1 MNLFQSWRKAA
12 FIITLAT
19 IAATTI
25 SCTNKAG
32 ASIFDS
38 TPDDTIAP
46 TLTTR
51 GPMMIMEGEPHDSTF
66 LTRGVKYSDNSGE
79 AKLTIDASKVNWNR
93 QGIYEVTYSVNDSA
107 HNVTTVTEQ
116 LRVVGKNEKIVYLTF
131 DDGPSV
137 CTDQILNILRQER
150 VKATFFVTAQF
161 TPYLNRMAAIAKDGH
176 EVAIHTYSHNFKIY
190 KSIDSYFADLNKLN
204 DLIEK
209 YTGKRARIMRFPGG
223 SSNSI
228 YRKYNSDPKFMDR
241 LCVALLDSGYQF
253 VDWNLDSGDARGNN
267 IAADRLVR
275 SACGSRHNILCL
287 LMHDTG
293 AKRTTVTALPQIIR
307 YFKQHGYEFGVLN
320 SVDYQCWHG
329 GAKKKARLEALR
341 KSGNAAP
348 TPVKAE
354 KPAKVE
360 KKTVKTDSAA
370 PVAAKPAT
378 TAKPTTAAPAKPTA
392 TTKTAPATKPAAAVK
407 PAAHSHVE
415 SKTPAHHTPSH
426 PKAKHDTISHQ
437 KNGTI
442 ARVL

>member
-275 SACGSRHNILCL
+275 SACGSRHNIQCL

-348 TPVKAE
+348 APVKAE

>member
-223 SSNSI
+223 CSNSI

-275 SACGSRHNILCL
+275 SACGSRHNIQCL

-341 KSGNAAP
+341 KSDNAAP
-348 TPVKAE
+348 APVKAE

-370 PVAAKPAT
+370 PVAAKPVT
-378 TAKPTTAAPAKPTA
+378 TAKPA
-392 TTKTAPATKPAAAVK
+392 TK

-437 KNGTI
+437 
-442 ARVL
+442 

>member
-1 MNLFQSWRKAA
+1 
-12 FIITLAT
+12 
-19 IAATTI
+19 
-25 SCTNKAG
+25 
-32 ASIFDS
+32 
-38 TPDDTIAP
+38 
-46 TLTTR
+46 
-51 GPMMIMEGEPHDSTF
+51 MMIMEGEPHDSTF

-209 YTGKRARIMRFPGG
+209 YTGKRSRIMRFPGG

-275 SACGSRHNILCL
+275 SACGSRHNIQCL

-348 TPVKAE
+348 APVKAE

-370 PVAAKPAT
+370 PVATKPAT
-378 TAKPTTAAPAKPTA
+378 TAKSA
-392 TTKTAPATKPAAAVK
+392 TTKTAPATK

-426 PKAKHDTISHQ
+426 PKAKHDTITHQ
-437 KNGTI
+437 
-442 ARVL
+442 

>member
-12 FIITLAT
+12 FVITLAT

-275 SACGSRHNILCL
+275 SACGSRHNIQCL

-329 GAKKKARLEALR
+329 GAKKKARLQALR

-348 TPVKAE
+348 APVKAE

-378 TAKPTTAAPAKPTA
+378 TAAPATAKSA
-392 TTKTAPATKPAAAVK
+392 TTKTAPATK

-426 PKAKHDTISHQ
+426 PKTKHDTITHQ
-437 KNGTI
+437 
-442 ARVL
+442 

>member
-79 AKLTIDASKVNWNR
+79 AKLTIDASRVNWNR

-275 SACGSRHNILCL
+275 SACGSRHNIQCL

-329 GAKKKARLEALR
+329 GAKKKARIEALR

-348 TPVKAE
+348 APVKAE

-378 TAKPTTAAPAKPTA
+378 TAAPATAKSA

-426 PKAKHDTISHQ
+426 PKAKHDTITHQ
-437 KNGTI
+437 
-442 ARVL
+442 

>member
-1 MNLFQSWRKAA
+1 
-12 FIITLAT
+12 
-19 IAATTI
+19 
-25 SCTNKAG
+25 
-32 ASIFDS
+32 
-38 TPDDTIAP
+38 
-46 TLTTR
+46 
-51 GPMMIMEGEPHDSTF
+51 MMIMEGEPHDSTF

-209 YTGKRARIMRFPGG
+209 YTGKRSRIMRFPGG

-275 SACGSRHNILCL
+275 SACGSRHNIQCL

-348 TPVKAE
+348 APVKAE
-354 KPAKVE
+354 KPAKME

-378 TAKPTTAAPAKPTA
+378 TAAPATAKPA

-426 PKAKHDTISHQ
+426 PKAKHDTITHQ
-437 KNGTI
+437 
-442 ARVL
+442 

>member
-12 FIITLAT
+12 FVITLAT

-275 SACGSRHNILCL
+275 SACGSRHNIQCL

-341 KSGNAAP
+341 KSGNVAP
-348 TPVKAE
+348 APVKTE

-370 PVAAKPAT
+370 PVATKPAT
-378 TAKPTTAAPAKPTA
+378 TAAPATAKPA
-392 TTKTAPATKPAAAVK
+392 TTKTAPATK

-426 PKAKHDTISHQ
+426 PKAKHDTITHQ
-437 KNGTI
+437 
-442 ARVL
+442 

>member
-1 MNLFQSWRKAA
+1 MNLFQSWQKAA

-209 YTGKRARIMRFPGG
+209 YTGKRSRIMRFPGG

-275 SACGSRHNILCL
+275 SACGSRHNIQCL

-348 TPVKAE
+348 APVKAE
-354 KPAKVE
+354 KPAKME

-378 TAKPTTAAPAKPTA
+378 TAAPATAKPA
-392 TTKTAPATKPAAAVK
+392 TTKTAPATK

-426 PKAKHDTISHQ
+426 PKAKHDTITHQ
-437 KNGTI
+437 
-442 ARVL
+442 

>member
-1 MNLFQSWRKAA
+1 
-12 FIITLAT
+12 
-19 IAATTI
+19 
-25 SCTNKAG
+25 
-32 ASIFDS
+32 
-38 TPDDTIAP
+38 
-46 TLTTR
+46 
-51 GPMMIMEGEPHDSTF
+51 MMIMEGEPHDSTF

-275 SACGSRHNILCL
+275 SACGSRHNIQCL

-329 GAKKKARLEALR
+329 GAKKKARIEALR

-348 TPVKAE
+348 APVKTE

-370 PVAAKPAT
+370 PVATKPAT
-378 TAKPTTAAPAKPTA
+378 TAAPATAKSA
-392 TTKTAPATKPAAAVK
+392 TTKTAPATK

-426 PKAKHDTISHQ
+426 PKAKHDTIPHQ
-437 KNGTI
+437 
-442 ARVL
+442 

>member
-1 MNLFQSWRKAA
+1 
-12 FIITLAT
+12 
-19 IAATTI
+19 
-25 SCTNKAG
+25 
-32 ASIFDS
+32 
-38 TPDDTIAP
+38 
-46 TLTTR
+46 
-51 GPMMIMEGEPHDSTF
+51 MMIMEGEPHDSTF

-93 QGIYEVTYSVNDSA
+93 QGIYEVIYSVNDSA

-275 SACGSRHNILCL
+275 SACGSRHNIQCL

-348 TPVKAE
+348 APVKAE

-378 TAKPTTAAPAKPTA
+378 TAAPATAKSA
-392 TTKTAPATKPAAAVK
+392 TTKTAPATK

-437 KNGTI
+437 
-442 ARVL
+442 

>member
-12 FIITLAT
+12 FVITLAT

-209 YTGKRARIMRFPGG
+209 YTGKRSRIMRFPGG

-275 SACGSRHNILCL
+275 SACGSRHNIQCL

-348 TPVKAE
+348 APVKAE

-370 PVAAKPAT
+370 PVATKPAT
-378 TAKPTTAAPAKPTA
+378 TAAPATAKPA
-392 TTKTAPATKPAAAVK
+392 TTKTAPATK

-426 PKAKHDTISHQ
+426 PKAKHDTITHQ
-437 KNGTI
+437 
-442 ARVL
+442 

>member
-275 SACGSRHNILCL
+275 SACGSRHNIQCL

-307 YFKQHGYEFGVLN
+307 NFKQHGYEFGVLN

>member
-1 MNLFQSWRKAA
+1 MNLFQSWQKAA

-93 QGIYEVTYSVNDSA
+93 QGIYEVIYSVNDSA

-116 LRVVGKNEKIVYLTF
+116 LRVVGKHEKIVYLTF

-275 SACGSRHNILCL
+275 SACGSRHNIQCL

-329 GAKKKARLEALR
+329 GAKKKARIEELR

-348 TPVKAE
+348 APVKAE

-370 PVAAKPAT
+370 PVATKPAT
-378 TAKPTTAAPAKPTA
+378 TAAPATAKPA
-392 TTKTAPATKPAAAVK
+392 TTKTAPATK

-426 PKAKHDTISHQ
+426 PKAKHDTITHQ
-437 KNGTI
+437 
-442 ARVL
+442 

>member
-1 MNLFQSWRKAA
+1 MNLFQSWQKAA

-93 QGIYEVTYSVNDSA
+93 QGIYEVIYSVNDSA

-275 SACGSRHNILCL
+275 SACGSRHNIQCL

-329 GAKKKARLEALR
+329 GAKKKARIEALR

-348 TPVKAE
+348 APVKAE

-370 PVAAKPAT
+370 PVATKPAS
-378 TAKPTTAAPAKPTA
+378 TAAPATAKSA
-392 TTKTAPATKPAAAVK
+392 TTKTAPATK

-426 PKAKHDTISHQ
+426 PKAKHDTITHQ
-437 KNGTI
+437 
-442 ARVL
+442 

>member
-1 MNLFQSWRKAA
+1 
-12 FIITLAT
+12 
-19 IAATTI
+19 
-25 SCTNKAG
+25 
-32 ASIFDS
+32 
-38 TPDDTIAP
+38 
-46 TLTTR
+46 
-51 GPMMIMEGEPHDSTF
+51 MMIMEGEPHDSTF

-79 AKLTIDASKVNWNR
+79 AKLSIDASKVNWNR
-93 QGIYEVTYSVNDSA
+93 QGIYEVIYSVNDSA

-275 SACGSRHNILCL
+275 SACGSRHNIQCL

-329 GAKKKARLEALR
+329 GAKKKARIEALR

-348 TPVKAE
+348 APVKTE

-378 TAKPTTAAPAKPTA
+378 TAAPATAKSA
-392 TTKTAPATKPAAAVK
+392 TTKTAPATK

-437 KNGTI
+437 
-442 ARVL
+442 

>member
-1 MNLFQSWRKAA
+1 
-12 FIITLAT
+12 
-19 IAATTI
+19 
-25 SCTNKAG
+25 
-32 ASIFDS
+32 
-38 TPDDTIAP
+38 
-46 TLTTR
+46 
-51 GPMMIMEGEPHDSTF
+51 MMIMEGEPHDSTF

-116 LRVVGKNEKIVYLTF
+116 LRVVGKHEKIVYLTF

-161 TPYLNRMAAIAKDGH
+161 TPYLNRMATIAKDGH

-209 YTGKRARIMRFPGG
+209 YTGKRSRIMRFPGG

-275 SACGSRHNILCL
+275 SACGSRHNIQCL

-329 GAKKKARLEALR
+329 GAKKEARIEALR

-348 TPVKAE
+348 APVKAE
-354 KPAKVE
+354 KPAKME

-370 PVAAKPAT
+370 PVAAKLA
-378 TAKPTTAAPAKPTA
+378 TTAAPATAKPA

-426 PKAKHDTISHQ
+426 PKAKHDTITHQ
-437 KNGTI
+437 
-442 ARVL
+442 

>member
-1 MNLFQSWRKAA
+1 
-12 FIITLAT
+12 
-19 IAATTI
+19 
-25 SCTNKAG
+25 
-32 ASIFDS
+32 
-38 TPDDTIAP
+38 
-46 TLTTR
+46 
-51 GPMMIMEGEPHDSTF
+51 MMIMEGEPHDSTF

-228 YRKYNSDPKFMDR
+228 YRKYNSDLKFMDR

-275 SACGSRHNILCL
+275 SACGSRHNIQCL

-329 GAKKKARLEALR
+329 GAKKKVRIEALR

-348 TPVKAE
+348 AAVKTE

-370 PVAAKPAT
+370 PVALKPAT
-378 TAKPTTAAPAKPTA
+378 KAKPT

-426 PKAKHDTISHQ
+426 PEAKHDTIPHQ
-437 KNGTI
+437 
-442 ARVL
+442 

>member
-12 FIITLAT
+12 FVITLAT
-19 IAATTI
+19 IAASTI

-161 TPYLNRMAAIAKDGH
+161 TPYLNRMATIAKDGH

-275 SACGSRHNILCL
+275 SACGSRHNIQCL

-329 GAKKKARLEALR
+329 GAKKKARIEALR

-348 TPVKAE
+348 APVKTE

-378 TAKPTTAAPAKPTA
+378 TAAPATAKPA

-426 PKAKHDTISHQ
+426 PKANHDTITHQ
-437 KNGTI
+437 
-442 ARVL
+442 

>member
-12 FIITLAT
+12 FVITLAT

-93 QGIYEVTYSVNDSA
+93 QGIYEVIYSVNDSA

-275 SACGSRHNILCL
+275 SACGSRHNIQCL

-348 TPVKAE
+348 APVKTE

-370 PVAAKPAT
+370 PVATKPAT
-378 TAKPTTAAPAKPTA
+378 TAAPATAKSA

-426 PKAKHDTISHQ
+426 PKAKHDTITHQ
-437 KNGTI
+437 
-442 ARVL
+442 

>member
-1 MNLFQSWRKAA
+1 
-12 FIITLAT
+12 
-19 IAATTI
+19 
-25 SCTNKAG
+25 
-32 ASIFDS
+32 
-38 TPDDTIAP
+38 
-46 TLTTR
+46 
-51 GPMMIMEGEPHDSTF
+51 MMIVEGEPHDSTF

-275 SACGSRHNILCL
+275 SACGSRHNIQCL

-348 TPVKAE
+348 APVKAE

-370 PVAAKPAT
+370 PVATKPAT
-378 TAKPTTAAPAKPTA
+378 TAAPATAKSA
-392 TTKTAPATKPAAAVK
+392 TTKTAPATK

-426 PKAKHDTISHQ
+426 PKAKHDTITHQ
-437 KNGTI
+437 
-442 ARVL
+442 

>member
-1 MNLFQSWRKAA
+1 
-12 FIITLAT
+12 
-19 IAATTI
+19 
-25 SCTNKAG
+25 
-32 ASIFDS
+32 
-38 TPDDTIAP
+38 
-46 TLTTR
+46 
-51 GPMMIMEGEPHDSTF
+51 MMIMEGEPHDSTF

-176 EVAIHTYSHNFKIY
+176 EVAIHSYSHNFKIY

-275 SACGSRHNILCL
+275 SACGSRHNIQCL

-348 TPVKAE
+348 APVKAE

-360 KKTVKTDSAA
+360 KKAVKIDSAA
-370 PVAAKPAT
+370 PVATKP
-378 TAKPTTAAPAKPTA
+378 A

-407 PAAHSHVE
+407 PAERPAAHSHVE

-426 PKAKHDTISHQ
+426 PKAKHDTIPHQ
-437 KNGTI
+437 
-442 ARVL
+442 

>member
-1 MNLFQSWRKAA
+1 
-12 FIITLAT
+12 
-19 IAATTI
+19 
-25 SCTNKAG
+25 
-32 ASIFDS
+32 
-38 TPDDTIAP
+38 
-46 TLTTR
+46 
-51 GPMMIMEGEPHDSTF
+51 MMIMEGEPHDSTF

-275 SACGSRHNILCL
+275 SACGSRHNIQCL

-329 GAKKKARLEALR
+329 GAKKKARIEALR

-348 TPVKAE
+348 APVKTE

-378 TAKPTTAAPAKPTA
+378 TAAPATAKSA
-392 TTKTAPATKPAAAVK
+392 TTKTAPATK

-426 PKAKHDTISHQ
+426 PKAKHDTIPHQ
-437 KNGTI
+437 
-442 ARVL
+442 

>member
-1 MNLFQSWRKAA
+1 
-12 FIITLAT
+12 
-19 IAATTI
+19 
-25 SCTNKAG
+25 
-32 ASIFDS
+32 
-38 TPDDTIAP
+38 
-46 TLTTR
+46 
-51 GPMMIMEGEPHDSTF
+51 MMIMEGEPHDSTF

-93 QGIYEVTYSVNDSA
+93 QGIYEVTYSLNDSA

-209 YTGKRARIMRFPGG
+209 YTGKRSRIMRFPGG

-275 SACGSRHNILCL
+275 SACGSRHNIQCL

-348 TPVKAE
+348 APVKAE
-354 KPAKVE
+354 KPAKME

-378 TAKPTTAAPAKPTA
+378 TAAPATAKPA

-426 PKAKHDTISHQ
+426 PKAKHDTITHQ
-437 KNGTI
+437 
-442 ARVL
+442 

>member
-209 YTGKRARIMRFPGG
+209 YTGKRSRIMRFPGG

-275 SACGSRHNILCL
+275 SACGSRHNIQCL

-348 TPVKAE
+348 APVKAE

-370 PVAAKPAT
+370 PVATKPAT
-378 TAKPTTAAPAKPTA
+378 TAAPATAKPA
-392 TTKTAPATKPAAAVK
+392 TTKTAPATK

-426 PKAKHDTISHQ
+426 PKAKHDTITHQ
-437 KNGTI
+437 
-442 ARVL
+442 

>member
-1 MNLFQSWRKAA
+1 MNLFQSWQKAA

-93 QGIYEVTYSVNDSA
+93 QGIYEVIYSVNDSA

-209 YTGKRARIMRFPGG
+209 YTGKRSRIMRFPGG

-275 SACGSRHNILCL
+275 SACGSRHNIQCL

-341 KSGNAAP
+341 KSGNTAP
-348 TPVKAE
+348 APVKAE

-370 PVAAKPAT
+370 PVATKPAT
-378 TAKPTTAAPAKPTA
+378 TAAPATAKPA
-392 TTKTAPATKPAAAVK
+392 TTKTAPATK

-426 PKAKHDTISHQ
+426 PKAKHDTITHQ
-437 KNGTI
+437 
-442 ARVL
+442 

>member
-1 MNLFQSWRKAA
+1 
-12 FIITLAT
+12 
-19 IAATTI
+19 
-25 SCTNKAG
+25 
-32 ASIFDS
+32 
-38 TPDDTIAP
+38 
-46 TLTTR
+46 
-51 GPMMIMEGEPHDSTF
+51 MMIMEGEPHDSTF

-275 SACGSRHNILCL
+275 SACGSRHNIQCL

-329 GAKKKARLEALR
+329 GAKKKARIEALR

-348 TPVKAE
+348 APVKTE

-378 TAKPTTAAPAKPTA
+378 TAAPATAKSA

-426 PKAKHDTISHQ
+426 PKAKHDTITHQ
-437 KNGTI
+437 
-442 ARVL
+442 

>member
-1 MNLFQSWRKAA
+1 
-12 FIITLAT
+12 
-19 IAATTI
+19 
-25 SCTNKAG
+25 
-32 ASIFDS
+32 
-38 TPDDTIAP
+38 
-46 TLTTR
+46 
-51 GPMMIMEGEPHDSTF
+51 MMIMEGEPHDSTF

-93 QGIYEVTYSVNDSA
+93 QGIYEVIYSVNDSA

-209 YTGKRARIMRFPGG
+209 YTGKRSRIMRFPGG

-275 SACGSRHNILCL
+275 SACGSRHNIQCL

-348 TPVKAE
+348 APVKAE

-370 PVAAKPAT
+370 PVATKPAT
-378 TAKPTTAAPAKPTA
+378 TAAPATAKPA
-392 TTKTAPATKPAAAVK
+392 TTKTAPATK

-426 PKAKHDTISHQ
+426 PKAKHDTITHQ
-437 KNGTI
+437 
-442 ARVL
+442 

>member
-12 FIITLAT
+12 FVITLAT
-19 IAATTI
+19 IAASTI

-79 AKLTIDASKVNWNR
+79 AKLTIDASEVNWNR

-209 YTGKRARIMRFPGG
+209 YTGKRSRIMRFPGG

-275 SACGSRHNILCL
+275 SACGSRHNIQCL

-341 KSGNAAP
+341 KSGNTAP
-348 TPVKAE
+348 APVKAE
-354 KPAKVE
+354 KLAKVE

-370 PVAAKPAT
+370 PVATKPAT
-378 TAKPTTAAPAKPTA
+378 TAAPAPAKPA

-426 PKAKHDTISHQ
+426 PKAKHDTITHQ
-437 KNGTI
+437 
-442 ARVL
+442 

>member
-275 SACGSRHNILCL
+275 SACGSRHNIQCL

-341 KSGNAAP
+341 KSGMTVAP
-348 TPVKAE
+348 APAKAE
-354 KPAKVE
+354 KPVKVG
-360 KKTVKTDSAA
+360 KKAVKTDSAA
-370 PVAAKPAT
+370 PVAAKPVT

-392 TTKTAPATKPAAAVK
+392 TTKTAPATKPAPAVK

-426 PKAKHDTISHQ
+426 PKAKHDTIPHQ
-437 KNGTI
+437 
-442 ARVL
+442 

>member
-12 FIITLAT
+12 FVITLAT

-275 SACGSRHNILCL
+275 SACGSRHNIQCL

-341 KSGNAAP
+341 KSGNTAP
-348 TPVKAE
+348 APVKAE

-370 PVAAKPAT
+370 PVATKLA
-378 TAKPTTAAPAKPTA
+378 TTAAPATAKSA

-426 PKAKHDTISHQ
+426 PKAKHDTITHQ
-437 KNGTI
+437 
-442 ARVL
+442 

>member
-12 FIITLAT
+12 FVITLAT

-209 YTGKRARIMRFPGG
+209 YTGKRSRIMRFPGG

-275 SACGSRHNILCL
+275 SACGSRHNIQCL

-348 TPVKAE
+348 APVKAE

-378 TAKPTTAAPAKPTA
+378 TAAPATAKSA
-392 TTKTAPATKPAAAVK
+392 TTKTAPATK

-426 PKAKHDTISHQ
+426 PKAKHDTITHQ
-437 KNGTI
+437 
-442 ARVL
+442 

>member
-1 MNLFQSWRKAA
+1 
-12 FIITLAT
+12 
-19 IAATTI
+19 
-25 SCTNKAG
+25 
-32 ASIFDS
+32 
-38 TPDDTIAP
+38 
-46 TLTTR
+46 
-51 GPMMIMEGEPHDSTF
+51 MMIMEGDPHDSTF

-275 SACGSRHNILCL
+275 SACGSRHNIQCL

-348 TPVKAE
+348 APVKAE

-360 KKTVKTDSAA
+360 KKTMKTDSAA
-370 PVAAKPAT
+370 PVATKPAT
-378 TAKPTTAAPAKPTA
+378 TA
-392 TTKTAPATKPAAAVK
+392 PATAKSASKPAAAVKHVEK

-415 SKTPAHHTPSH
+415 SKTPAHHSPSH
-426 PKAKHDTISHQ
+426 PEAKRDTIPHQ
-437 KNGTI
+437 
-442 ARVL
+442 